1 MAEEIEEEINL
12 NKINDINQKNF
23 LEEEKNNDI
32 YMNKGILLIFNKI
45 SIEYNFNIKGKEIIK
60 EKKEESNQE
69 ESNQEEEKKE
79 EEKKEEEKKEE
90 EKKVE
95 EKQKEIKEEE
105 QIINKEYLELL
116 EKELDNTTFNDLLKS
131 KEQNNIIEAII
142 KDYYI
147 YFVTINESLERE
159 KKDLDNLCKL
169 LEMICDFQFEF
180 NKNKDLTKKDL
191 LSLII
196 WTNDYYFELN
206 EILFCVEYFKLEN
219 IFKKNIF
226 KEILN
231 KKKNKIDIEE
241 GDKKQLIGL
250 KKGIEIILEVFNN
263 KCIEEPESIKKIIEI
278 IPTMYNI
285 EQKYNLNSKE
295 IYFLIEIKYIYA
307 FIKKL
312 NIENDD
318 RLIGQI
324 LRQQLMPLRYLYR
337 ENSERE
343 NAYKNLKLALYE
355 HINKKNDNNKNDKY
369 RFIIKIFLQEYK
381 KGYKDNKILDDLM
394 KIMDDNLLK
403 VSQLLFREILS
414 QYFDGSEINFD
425 KITNYN
431 TEDYFLKLIASL
443 STINKT
449 NKIIEQIL
457 LEVFESKFN
466 AHFMSLTNEINN
478 TIKYEDLTNEKA
490 EELLK
495 GKNLE
500 NLKKCIQLLEDKNI
514 RESNQRFLP
523 NIVYC
528 AYIKSYFYQFISYVF
543 KKANQPIDLK
553 DIVSALTDGNDEEFK
568 TNERKVMEI
577 YSFRIL
583 LDYLNK
589 NFNDFKNYN
598 FEEKG
603 LTYKKSFKGNDT
615 FDEDKIPQ
623 IIEFCGRTIEDFIN
637 IKQETPVE
645 FEEEQNFYTNSFLS
659 IKIVSSAIN
668 NYGISINS
676 NEYKQIWDYFSK
688 YLFNKEVHIFVNKN
702 DIYLNYYLIDILI
715 KGLNNE
721 LSNNSFGLGS
731 FQNNQNLNNLNNKTL
746 GIIIYIIRFCLHSYT
761 IKDKENEEKNFYS
774 KLIDYNTDEDI
785 NDYIS
790 KCYIPGR
797 LNQNTGIQRID
808 LNSFLMNDNENNNNI
823 INGEPKVELIS
834 ILMMRFLFYSHLFFR
849 NLLGKMDNNTFSNN
863 YSVTDGYTCLRMLIS
878 IWDKLNSMDIISG
891 TETNKV
897 EIFLNRVN
905 KEIVKQ
911 YILCKGFTD
920 KENVK
925 KFEES
930 FNNYIIKCRD
940 EYEHFKL
947 IYVDKTMK
955 AIIQENNFPLSYEKD
970 DYPFMKYFVLT
981 NNPNIEDLKEKIK
994 DKVEDKKLF
1003 LTDNIINYDEKLK
1016 DEKYENFIKNNE
1028 FNKLYLFLSNF
1039 YSFSPNIY
1047 KNTEIKLSKQKKD
1060 FFEK

>member
-1 MAEEIEEEINL
+1 
-12 NKINDINQKNF
+12 
-23 LEEEKNNDI
+23 
-32 YMNKGILLIFNKI
+32 
-45 SIEYNFNIKGKEIIK
+45 
-60 EKKEESNQE
+60 
-69 ESNQEEEKKE
+69 
-79 EEKKEEEKKEE
+79 
-90 EKKVE
+90 
-95 EKQKEIKEEE
+95 
-105 QIINKEYLELL
+105 
-116 EKELDNTTFNDLLKS
+116 
-131 KEQNNIIEAII
+131 
-142 KDYYI
+142 
-147 YFVTINESLERE
+147 
-159 KKDLDNLCKL
+159 
-169 LEMICDFQFEF
+169 
-180 NKNKDLTKKDL
+180 
-191 LSLII
+191 
-196 WTNDYYFELN
+196 
-206 EILFCVEYFKLEN
+206 
-219 IFKKNIF
+219 
-226 KEILN
+226 
-231 KKKNKIDIEE
+231 
-241 GDKKQLIGL
+241 
-250 KKGIEIILEVFNN
+250 
-263 KCIEEPESIKKIIEI
+263 
-278 IPTMYNI
+278 
-285 EQKYNLNSKE
+285 
-295 IYFLIEIKYIYA
+295 
-307 FIKKL
+307 
-312 NIENDD
+312 
-318 RLIGQI
+318 
-324 LRQQLMPLRYLYR
+324 MPLRYLYR

-403 VSQLLFREILS
+403 VSQLLFHEILS

-431 TEDYFLKLIASL
+431 TDDYFLKLIASL

-761 IKDKENEEKNFYS
+761 IKDKENEEKSFYS
-774 KLIDYNTDEDI
+774 KLIDYNSDEDI

-823 INGEPKVELIS
+823 INEEPKVELIS

-1060 FFEK
+1060 FFEKYHKKLFNLEEKKIKELNTAINSFTNNIIESSMKFLGKYINKLKSKNYYIYKNIRRPMLPQTSINSESIIFDINKISKYESYPSLLCKYIYKDIFMDEKDKKTIFLTEDLIIDYNKYKTFEIDLEEFEDELTSIILPNKRLFYDNDNIKIIIYSFDTFRGKNNNLINHFIEIIKFFILFIF